1 MNIKNKVKLEIRD
14 LLEAL
19 AHNDFTKIS
28 INNWYGR
35 LNKEDI
41 ETRISEYGRTLT
53 PPPDSFMEKA
63 YIYNYEDGSGLKID
77 VPLWTIE
84 EGISDLTLSLELI
97 HEGDN
102 EKLQM
107 SDLHVL

>member
-1 MNIKNKVKLEIRD
+1 MNIKNSVKLEIRD

-19 AHNDFTKIS
+19 ACNDFKKIS
-28 INNWYGR
+28 SNNWYGR

-41 ETRISEYGRTLT
+41 EARILEYGRTLT
-53 PPPDSFMEKA
+53 SPPDSFMEKA
-63 YIYNYEDGSGLKID
+63 YMYEYQDGSGLKID
-77 VPLWTIE
+77 VPLWTTE
-84 EGISDLTLSLELI
+84 EGMSDLTLSLELI
-97 HEGDN
+97 HEGEN

>member
-1 MNIKNKVKLEIRD
+1 
-14 LLEAL
+14 
-19 AHNDFTKIS
+19 
-28 INNWYGR
+28 
-35 LNKEDI
+35 
-41 ETRISEYGRTLT
+41 
-53 PPPDSFMEKA
+53 MEKA

-84 EGISDLTLSLELI
+84 EGMSDLTLSLELI
-97 HEGDN
+97 YEGDN